1 MEKRSHGQ
9 MRTHHRKDGLTTY
22 SLRVRAYGRREVVT
36 LGTDADGWTMRKAER
51 KLEEVLAEI
60 QVGVWRPPSMSA
72 GGVDPTFHE
81 FASRWWFARKS
92 ELRPT
97 TQADYESRL
106 RKHLLPFFHHFRVS
120 AITIALVDEYRSEK
134 VIERERIRAAAAAG
148 QPIRDK
154 RGQQRVALS
163 NESINKTLVLLA
175 NILDTAVEH
184 GLLASNPARGKRR
197 RLKADRPTRRFLEA
211 DELAELLTVAG
222 ELDRSARADQRI
234 GRRPL
239 IAVMAKSGL
248 RVGEVCALRWRCVD
262 TAHQRLVIEQAKT
275 AAGVREVDLSL
286 DLVDELNT
294 WRAERKPVS
303 VDDFVF
309 ATDSGRPRDKDSVR
323 ERVLVPVVN
332 RVNEIRHERGI
343 APLPKITPHA
353 LRRTYI
359 SLMLEAGAPLPYV
372 MDQVGHADSKT
383 TLEIYGQ
390 VRKRVSR
397 KNVHAAFDELLN
409 GADRQTLTGRV

>member
-1 MEKRSHGQ
+1 MDKRSHGQ
-9 MRTHHRKDGLTTY
+9 IRTHERKDGLTTY

-36 LGTDADGWTMRKAER
+36 LGTDADGWTYRKAER
-51 KLEEVLAEI
+51 KLEQVLAEI
-60 QVGVWRPPSMSA
+60 QVGVWRPPSA
-72 GGVDPTFHE
+72 GTGGQDQTFHE
-81 FASRWWFARKS
+81 FASRWWGARKS

-97 TQADYESRL
+97 TQADYEWRL
-106 RKHLLPFFHHFRVS
+106 KKHLLPFFAPVPVS
-120 AITIALVDEYRSEK
+120 SITIALVDDYRSEK
-134 VIERERIRAAAAAG
+134 VIERERIKAAAGAG

-154 RGQQRVALS
+154 RGQRRVALS

-211 DELAELLTVAG
+211 DELAELLAVAG
-222 ELDRSARADQRI
+222 ELDRAARSDQRI
-234 GRRPL
+234 GRRPM

-248 RVGEVCALRWRCVD
+248 RVGEACGVRWRSVD
-262 TAHQRLVIEQAKT
+262 TAHQRLVVEHAKT
-275 AAGVREVDLSL
+275 LAGVREVDLSL
-286 DLVDELNT
+286 DLVEELNV
-294 WRAERKPVS
+294 WRAERKPLS
-303 VDDFVF
+303 VDEFVF

-332 RVNEIRHERGI
+332 RANQIRAERGI
-343 APLPKITPHA
+343 PPLPKITPHA

-383 TLEIYGQ
+383 TLEIYAQ
-390 VRKRVSR
+390 VQKRVSR
-397 KNVHAAFDELLN
+397 TNVHAAFDELLN
-409 GADRQTLTGRV
+409 GANRDTVTGSR

>member
-9 MRTHHRKDGLTTY
+9 IRTHDRRDGLTTY

-36 LGTDADGWTMRKAER
+36 LGTDVDGWTMRKAER

-60 QVGVWRPPSMSA
+60 QVGVWRPPSTFA
-72 GGVDPTFHE
+72 GGEDPSFHE

-97 TQADYESRL
+97 TQADYEWRL
-106 RKHLLPFFHHFRVS
+106 RKHLLPFFHQFRVS

-134 VIERERIRAAAAAG
+134 VIERERISAAAAVG

-154 RGQQRVALS
+154 RGQRRVALS

-222 ELDRSARADQRI
+222 ELDRSARADQRM

-248 RVGEVCALRWRCVD
+248 RVGEVCALRWRSVD
-262 TAHQRLVIEQAKT
+262 TAHQRLVIQQAKT

-303 VDDFVF
+303 VDEFVF
-309 ATDSGRPRDKDSVR
+309 ATDSGRPRDKDNVR

-343 APLPKITPHA
+343 TPLPKITPHA

-359 SLMLEAGAPLPYV
+359 SLMLEASAPLPYL

-383 TLEIYGQ
+383 TLEIYAQ
-390 VRKRVSR
+390 VQKRVSR